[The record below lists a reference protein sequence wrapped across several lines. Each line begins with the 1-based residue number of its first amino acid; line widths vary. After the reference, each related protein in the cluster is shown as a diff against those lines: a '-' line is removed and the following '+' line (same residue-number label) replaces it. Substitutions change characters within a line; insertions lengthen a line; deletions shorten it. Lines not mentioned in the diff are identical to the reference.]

1 MKKLNEI
8 LKSYL
13 FPFLV
18 VIYFSSCG
26 GSLQFTRGDEMPAVA
41 ILDFIGESYLFSN
54 DDVEQALTYSINS
67 TGLLKVVD
75 RNLLNHVMLAD
86 GIVPTNLPDAGLYS
100 RIGRAI
106 DADFVI
112 LGRIVEVDYRIERGT
127 TIPLA
132 MYLPKVSLNIELE
145 LWLVDAKKE
154 ELELIKSFSKKNSIS
169 KRVQFFSF
177 DSKHPNLYPSVI
189 DRERLVRRTLE
200 ELSESIS
207 EEVHKVIFSS

>member
-1 MKKLNEI
+1 M
-8 LKSYL
+8 
-13 FPFLV
+13 
-18 VIYFSSCG
+18 
-26 GSLQFTRGDEMPAVA
+26 QFTRGDEMPAVA

-106 DADFVI
+106 NADFVI
-112 LGRIVEVDYRIERGT
+112 LGRIVEVDYRIESGT
-127 TIPLA
+127 TIPFA

-145 LWLVDAKKE
+145 LWLVDANKE

-177 DSKHPNLYPSVI
+177 DSKHPDLYPSVI